1 MSKNKI
7 DDKLRLTASDIEKAA
22 KKLVKK
28 LSKYEFRKKKT
39 LVIGIGRGGLI
50 PAQYVAYGLG
60 IRDIQCIQSKLYDGK
75 TKDEK
80 KMSISGIMMLD
91 YESYETIIVVDD
103 LIDSGTTM
111 DVVINVMDQTAQE
124 FGANPLIV
132 PAALYS
138 QEINPEAIIGIKLR
152 KNKKDIAKWIEFPWD
167 VFMEKKSK

>member
-1 MSKNKI
+1 MSKNK
-7 DDKLRLTASDIEKAA
+7 KLYLSAIDIEKAA

-39 LVIGIGRGGLI
+39 LVVGIGRGGLI

-60 IRDIQCIQSKLYDGK
+60 IRDITCIQSKLYYGK
-75 TKDEK
+75 SKDEK
-80 KMSISGIMMLD
+80 KMSLTGIMMLD

-111 DVVINVMDQTAQE
+111 DVVVNVMEQTAQE
-124 FGANPLIV
+124 FGADPLIV

-138 QEINPEAIIGIKLR
+138 QEIEPEAVVGIKLR
-152 KNKKDIAKWIEFPWD
+152 KNKKDPSLWLEFPWD
-167 VFMEKKSK
+167 TFIKGNK